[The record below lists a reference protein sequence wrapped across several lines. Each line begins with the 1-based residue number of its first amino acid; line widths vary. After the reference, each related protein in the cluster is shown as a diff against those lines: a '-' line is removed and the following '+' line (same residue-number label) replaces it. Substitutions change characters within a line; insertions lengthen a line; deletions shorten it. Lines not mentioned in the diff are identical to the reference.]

1 MMSQTRLQRRAYEKF
16 LKKVDPIKYADWKA
30 KNLERAAEAKKTMDQ
45 VVYDQLQESVQKNG

>member
-16 LKKVDPIKYADWKA
+16 LKKVDLIKYTDWKA
-30 KNLERAAEAKKTMDQ
+30 KNLERAAEAKKTMGQ